1 MRVQASSDEPP
12 ESTRLGRRAGGSCR
26 GSAGGSRRCL
36 VGTTARLGRRPG
48 GGTAP
53 EGRRVDTRGTSRARR
68 SGVGHLHKGRLP
80 CAWVGHG
87 GASGGECD
95 GMKRFAQL
103 MQRVHAGAII
113 AGRASSSTPLA
124 APPRRR
130 PPHSPRPNTHARARA
145 GRERRPRLPLGRP
158 DESRP
163 SLRRPRRSRRGR
175 RAGRRHHRGGRG
187 GRDAPSWQAK
197 ICQNF
202 PPPKFFFACGVL
214 KAT

>member
-1 MRVQASSDEPP
+1 MEDP
-12 ESTRLGRRAGGSCR
+12 ETR
-26 GSAGGSRRCL
+26 
-36 VGTTARLGRRPG
+36 
-48 GGTAP
+48 
-53 EGRRVDTRGTSRARR
+53 RARR

-130 PPHSPRPNTHARARA
+130 PPRSPRPDAHARARA
-145 GRERRPRLPLGRP
+145 GRERRPHLPLGRP
-158 DESRP
+158 DDSRP
-163 SLRRPRRSRRGR
+163 SLRRPRRSRQIAGLAAATTAAVAAAETR
-175 RAGRRHHRGGRG
+175 RAGRQK
-187 GRDAPSWQAK
+187 SVK
-197 ICQNF
+197 I
-202 PPPKFFFACGVL
+202 FFACGVL
-214 KAT
+214 KKQQRSH